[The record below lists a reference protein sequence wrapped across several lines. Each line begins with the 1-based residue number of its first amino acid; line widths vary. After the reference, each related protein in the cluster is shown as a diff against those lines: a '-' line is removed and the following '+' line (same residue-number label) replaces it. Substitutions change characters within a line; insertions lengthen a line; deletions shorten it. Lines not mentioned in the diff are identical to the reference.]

1 MTLFLFLWILSQIQ
15 HLAYGQTLPD
25 SWFSPLKSVC
35 SKGDYPTSD
44 TLNASSIMTLQEQI
58 FGNYMQQSVPLTFQN
73 SNTSAISGT
82 AADAE
87 WAAFM
92 PFNNG
97 FLTKRVGTDTLQFSI
112 SAFHAMHCLGTM
124 RRILEI
130 QFNSDRSFY
139 HIHHCLIYLRNMVT
153 CDADPTLEHDII
165 FANGTEMMRGDE
177 VTHTCRD
184 YKALLDM
191 SDETAPLACTGM

>member
-1 MTLFLFLWILSQIQ
+1 
-15 HLAYGQTLPD
+15 
-25 SWFSPLKSVC
+25 
-35 SKGDYPTSD
+35 
-44 TLNASSIMTLQEQI
+44 E
-58 FGNYMQQSVPLTFQN
+58 SVPLTFQN

-87 WAAFM
+87 WASFM

-97 FLTKRVGTDTLQFSI
+97 FLTQSIGNNTIQFSI
-112 SAFHAMHCLGTM
+112 SAFHAMHCLDTM
-124 RRILEI
+124 RQTIEEV
-130 QFNSDRSFY
+130 QSNPSDRSFY

-165 FANGTEMMRGDE
+165 FDNGTEMMRGDE

-184 YKALLDM
+184 YKALFDM
-191 SDETAPLACTGM
+191 SDE